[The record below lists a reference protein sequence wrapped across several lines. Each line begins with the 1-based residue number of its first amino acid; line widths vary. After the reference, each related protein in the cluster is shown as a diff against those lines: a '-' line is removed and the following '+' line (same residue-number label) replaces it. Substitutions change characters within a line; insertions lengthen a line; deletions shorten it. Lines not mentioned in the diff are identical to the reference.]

1 MTCSRVPAWQ
11 APGMALKILFITN
24 YDKPGIHNIR
34 PEAEMIIGLKR
45 RGVDVEVMT
54 RRRCYW
60 GERLAEAGIPVHD
73 FVPRR
78 KFSLEAVRNIRR
90 VLREGHHD
98 VVHLFN
104 NPAIVNGI
112 VASLGLPVKVVTY
125 RGQTGNI
132 SRWDPICY
140 LTHLSP
146 RVSRIVCVAEAVRQ
160 SLLGVVYD
168 PAKLVTIYKGHDLAW
183 YGDTVRANLRDLG
196 VPEGAFA
203 VCCVANSRPRK
214 GADVLI
220 AAAGLLPPGLPVHF
234 LLIGQDMDQE
244 PMRSLAA
251 ASPYRDNIHL
261 IGFRENVLGVVAACD
276 VAVLP
281 AVKREGLPKTVIEAM
296 VHRVTPIVTTTGG
309 NAELVE
315 HGVSGL
321 VVPPGD
327 APALAGAIERLY
339 RNPDETRRMG
349 EAARLRIGLH
359 FRLEDSV
366 TAHLRLYEEL
376 TGKN

>member
-1 MTCSRVPAWQ
+1 MS
-11 APGMALKILFITN
+11 LKILFITN

-54 RRRCYW
+54 RRRCHW
-60 GERLAEAGIPVHD
+60 GERLAAAGIPVHD

-78 KFSLEAVRNIRR
+78 KFSLEAVREIRR
-90 VLREGHHD
+90 VLRAGRHD

-112 VASLGLPVKVVTY
+112 LASVGLPVKVVTY

-183 YGDTVRANLRDLG
+183 YEGTVRADLRDLG
-196 VPEGAFA
+196 VPEGAFT

-214 GADVLI
+214 GADVLV
-220 AAAGLLPPGLPVHF
+220 AAAGLLPPDLPIHL
-234 LLIGQDMDQE
+234 LLIGQAMDEE
-244 PMRSLAA
+244 PMRSLVA
-251 ASPYRDNIHL
+251 ASPFRDHIHL
-261 IGFRENVLGVVAACD
+261 IGFRENVLGIVAACN

-315 HGVSGL
+315 DGRSGL

-327 APALAGAIERLY
+327 APALAAAILRLY
-339 RNPDETRRMG
+339 RDPAATRRMG
-349 EAARLRIGLH
+349 EAARDRIGSH

-366 TAHLRLYEEL
+366 TAHLALYREL
-376 TGKN
+376 TGKA